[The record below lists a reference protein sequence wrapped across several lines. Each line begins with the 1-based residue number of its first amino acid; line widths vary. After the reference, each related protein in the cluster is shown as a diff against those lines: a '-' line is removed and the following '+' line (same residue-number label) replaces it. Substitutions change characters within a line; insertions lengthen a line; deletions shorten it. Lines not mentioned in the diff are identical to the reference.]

1 MNINFKQDQLSTILG
16 QLNIGAEKKADSL
29 QQTMQKIA
37 KQAEQL
43 KNKQTKKEEP
53 KDSVEISDKSKN
65 LYMAQS
71 ASQSILSQTSADYTN
86 DNDISNE
93 NGVQTIKAGG
103 LNISFQFD
111 MFYEL
116 SSKVEAQMGKSGAER
131 FASLGATVAETFQSN
146 FNLSIDA
153 VGSFMNGTEQSLA
166 ISNETT
172 NAFFDAV
179 SSMAD
184 LSPESLENFLKES
197 DNFFDELKAT
207 YGDAEGAFDQIKET
221 MQNQAKDFFAKVTD
235 MRENAMSAPEEKTA
249 IEGNDA
255 DIDENENAEN
265 ADDVVSSLDLKAPS
279 KSDLLS
285 SLLDGMK
292 SNEDN
297 ENDLISMFFKKDMKV
312 SKKDYSDFLADF
324 QNFAE
329 KIKANMFTSMFNKP
343 IENSNNINGLN
354 IKA

>member
-1 MNINFKQDQLSTILG
+1 MNINLQKNQISSLLG
-16 QLNIGAEKKADSL
+16 QLNINADKKNDSL
-29 QQTMQKIA
+29 QETMKKIA
-37 KQAEQL
+37 KQAEEF
-43 KNKQTKKEEP
+43 KNKRSQKEEP
-53 KDSVEISDKSKN
+53 KDSVELSDASKN

-71 ASQSILSQTSADYTN
+71 SSQSVLSQTSAEYVN
-86 DNDISNE
+86 DNDISNSD
-93 NGVQTIKAGG
+93 GTKTIQAGG

-153 VGSFMNGTEQSLA
+153 VGSFMNGTEQSLK

-179 SSMAD
+179 SQMAD

-197 DNFFDELKAT
+197 DNFFEELKAN
-207 YGDAEGAFDQIKET
+207 YGDAEGAFDTIKET
-221 MQNQAKDFFAKVTD
+221 VQAQAKDFFAKATD
-235 MRENAMSAPEEKTA
+235 MRNNAMGITEENNEQAA
-249 IEGNDA
+249 IETDNSDKIA
-255 DIDENENAEN
+255 EDTDSSDILDSYDLNNA
-265 ADDVVSSLDLKAPS
+265 
-279 KSDLLS
+279 
-285 SLLDGMK
+285 K
-292 SNEDN
+292 SNMVSTLLEGLNNKEDEDN
-297 ENDLISMFFKKDMKV
+297 SLISMLYNKDVKL
-312 SKKDYSDFLADF
+312 SRKDYSDFLADF

-329 KIKANMFTSMFNKP
+329 KIKSNMFMSMFNKST
-343 IENSNNINGLN
+343 ENNSSISGLN

>member
-1 MNINFKQDQLSTILG
+1 MNINFKQDQLSSLLG
-16 QLNIGAEKKADSL
+16 QLNIGTEKRTESL

-43 KNKQTKKEEP
+43 KNKQAKKEEP
-53 KDSVEISDKSKN
+53 KDSVEISDASKS
-65 LYMAQS
+65 LSMAQTQ
-71 ASQSILSQTSADYTN
+71 SQSFLSQTSAEYTN
-86 DNDISNE
+86 DNEISDE
-93 NGVQTIKAGG
+93 NGVKTIQAGG

-221 MQNQAKDFFAKVTD
+221 MQSQAKDFFAKVTD
-235 MRENAMSAPEEKTA
+235 MRENAMAAPEEKPA
-249 IEGNDA
+249 IEIDA
-255 DIDENENAEN
+255 NKAEDTENAEDI
-265 ADDVVSSLDLKAPS
+265 ASSLDLKTPS

-285 SLLDGMK
+285 SLLDGLK
-292 SNEDN
+292 GSEDN
-297 ENDLISMFFKKDMKV
+297 ENDLISMYFKKDMKV

-329 KIKANMFTSMFNKP
+329 KLRANMFTSMFNKP
-343 IENSNNINGLN
+343 VDNSSAASGLN